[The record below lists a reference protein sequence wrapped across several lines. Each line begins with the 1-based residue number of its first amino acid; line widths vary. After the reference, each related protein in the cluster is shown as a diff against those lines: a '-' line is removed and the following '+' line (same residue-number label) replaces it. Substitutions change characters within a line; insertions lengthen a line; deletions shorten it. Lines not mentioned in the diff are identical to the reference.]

1 MRILY
6 SFILTLFLLA
16 CQDKV
21 NYKKPEN
28 LISKSKM
35 TDLLFDMHLVIGASK
50 VQNIYLEKNRNYMSL
65 VYEKYGVDSTQFAQ
79 SNIYYTSQINEYE
92 EIFEEVHRRMK
103 ILKETYESRMDSI
116 MGLQETEKKAKIRR
130 DSLIEVQKKRQ
141 NIPN

>member
-1 MRILY
+1 MKILY
-6 SFILTLFLLA
+6 SFILILFLFA
-16 CQDKV
+16 CQDKG

-35 TDLLFDMHLVIGASK
+35 TDLLLDMHLVVGTSN

-79 SNIYYTSQINEYE
+79 SNLYYTSQIGEYE

-116 MGLQETEKKAKIRR
+116 MGLQETEKKANEKR
-130 DSLIEVQKKRQ
+130 DSIIEAQRKRQ
-141 NIPN
+141 NILN

>member
-1 MRILY
+1 
-6 SFILTLFLLA
+6 
-16 CQDKV
+16 
-21 NYKKPEN
+21 
-28 LISKSKM
+28 M
-35 TDLLFDMHLVIGASK
+35 TDLLFDMHLVIGASN

-79 SNIYYTSQINEYE
+79 SNIYYTSQISEYE

-116 MGLQETEKKAKIRR
+116 MGLQETEKKAKERR